1 MFRRHWP
8 ISARL
13 RIHERFHGICQMCR
27 QPIDV
32 KGFDLDH
39 HVPLAIGG
47 EDVEENMR
55 PLCRPCHRLKSKG
68 DATAICRTKRLAAKH
83 AGAKAPSR
91 TPMPGGRNSPWKRK
105 LDGTVVRRER

>member
-13 RIHERFHGICQMCR
+13 RIRDRFHGICQMCR

-32 KGFDLDH
+32 MGFDLDH

-47 EDVEENMR
+47 EDDEENMR
-55 PLCRPCHRLKSKG
+55 PLCRTCHALKTRG
-68 DATAICRTKRLAAKH
+68 EAAAFAREKRLAAKH
-83 AGAKAPSR
+83 LGAKAPSR
-91 TPMPGGRNSPWKRK
+91 TPLPGGRRSRWKRK
-105 LDGTVVRRER
+105 LDGTVVRRD